1 VQAKQDA
8 ENLRA
13 QLKEEKAKHK
23 QAQQAL
29 VDEQQYFMDKLADME
44 AITKG
49 EPCVRLLR
57 CCLHSVLGVSI
68 TRSLASRS

>member
-1 VQAKQDA
+1 VKQEA

-29 VDEQQYFMDKLADME
+29 VREQQYFMDKLADME
-44 AITKG
+44 AVTKG
-49 EPCVRLLR
+49 APFLDDSSSACVLCKMHPLQRLWL
-57 CCLHSVLGVSI
+57 VFIVQ
-68 TRSLASRS
+68 